1 MIEGEGLEMKKE
13 EKELYHQTDTDRRR
27 MRRTALCR
35 PDGRTGKIQTSL
47 KNSVRPDMI
56 KNSGRSRTGTGLDR
70 ILLSKKLLLHKYF
83 NITQTFIK
91 FLDI

>member
-13 EKELYHQTDTDRRR
+13 EKELYHQTDRRR

-35 PDGRTGKIQTSL
+35 PDGRTGKIQTSLSL

-70 ILLSKKLLLHKYF
+70 ILPSQKTAPL
-83 NITQTFIK
+83 
-91 FLDI
+91 